1 MGHDM
6 PVRRKTDSVKAGGAA
21 EKPAGGEVLKFPK
34 RSASEHVGREGVFHA
49 FRTLGFELG
58 PELRKFMRLP
68 DRMVRGI
75 NAETEFYDTLSVQPF
90 PMREE
95 DSPADC
101 FAKGLPA
108 PSWVKVR
115 YVSIIKEGEKS
126 SLIFIDAPRGIFLK
140 EDISR
145 QDVISS
151 KIYDAI
157 VSPSPEGAQKG

>member
-1 MGHDM
+1 MAI
-6 PVRRKTDSVKAGGAA
+6 RKKDGSRKNGGAA
-21 EKPAGGEVLKFPK
+21 EKPPGGELLKFPK
-34 RSASEHVGREGVFHA
+34 RGMSEHVGREGVFQA

-68 DRMVRGI
+68 DRMVRGV
-75 NAETEFYDTLSVQPF
+75 NAETEFYDTMSVQPF
-90 PMREE
+90 PMREQ

-108 PSWVKVR
+108 PSWVKIR
-115 YVSIIKEGEKS
+115 YVSIIREGEKS

-140 EDISR
+140 EDVSR

-151 KIYDAI
+151 KIYEAI
-157 VSPSPEGAQKG
+157 ISPSPEGAQKG